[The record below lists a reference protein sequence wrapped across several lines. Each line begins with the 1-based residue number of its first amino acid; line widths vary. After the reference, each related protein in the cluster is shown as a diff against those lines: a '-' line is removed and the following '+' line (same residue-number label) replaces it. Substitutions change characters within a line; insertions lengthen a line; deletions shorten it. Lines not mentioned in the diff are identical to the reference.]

1 MTGLIKMP
9 EDSQKNHSPMI
20 DCDCFMS
27 KSGAVNLLG
36 GVVFQSNWTFKIKE
50 KHPLGIDLIREN
62 VEFKCQRMRKV
73 IS

>member
-1 MTGLIKMP
+1 
-9 EDSQKNHSPMI
+9 
-20 DCDCFMS
+20 MS